1 MVPVMA
7 DMWGVYNLVNEYIQ
21 NQEPLEYLLRLW
33 FCVSVVGF
41 LFGFLLA
48 FIKRIFFTAAR

>member
-21 NQEPLEYLLRLW
+21 NQEPLVYLFRLW
-33 FCVSVVGF
+33 FCVSLVGF

>member
-21 NQEPLEYLLRLW
+21 NQEPLGYLLRLW